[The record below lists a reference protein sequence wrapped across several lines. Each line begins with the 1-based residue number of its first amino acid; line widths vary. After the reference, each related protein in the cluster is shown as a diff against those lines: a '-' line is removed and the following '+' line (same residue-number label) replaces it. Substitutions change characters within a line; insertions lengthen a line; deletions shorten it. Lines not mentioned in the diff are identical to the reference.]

1 MVAGYRQNQPQDR
14 TRASVE
20 KKKAGACLP
29 VADRDL
35 SILSRRSSLKQ
46 DWQSL
51 LPFEPLVLR
60 SKNQK
65 CLVVSW
71 TIRERQKVDDTKMQS
86 SVPSA
91 GEGTKQ
97 VVLAI
102 QPSRNHYIG
111 LMMADKGKVLS
122 HRRYIWNKQY
132 SRITRESWALVPD
145 LGLESQSS

>member
-1 MVAGYRQNQPQDR
+1 
-14 TRASVE
+14 
-20 KKKAGACLP
+20 
-29 VADRDL
+29 
-35 SILSRRSSLKQ
+35 
-46 DWQSL
+46 
-51 LPFEPLVLR
+51 
-60 SKNQK
+60 
-65 CLVVSW
+65 
-71 TIRERQKVDDTKMQS
+71 MQS